1 LKQNKPLE
9 DIIVDGRIIIKLVL
23 NRNMTG
29 SYGLDSFV
37 LEEGAVAGS
46 CKQGN
51 ETSGSTNDGGIS

>member
-1 LKQNKPLE
+1 
-9 DIIVDGRIIIKLVL
+9 
-23 NRNMTG
+23 MTG

-51 ETSGSTNDGGIS
+51 ETSGSTNDGGISWIVQLLAPEEFSGAS